1 MTNIYIVKDV
11 EIIDETVNLNHL
23 HCFLNE
29 KDALNYIKNLIDSY
43 ENNKNLTV
51 NTKVADHMFIS
62 TILNKDNNS
71 KIILSA
77 DLANLSIK
85 ETQKEVFVYREID
98 VLKSGE
104 IKDLVSVSTDE
115 NEMKQKMISK
125 VKKKADYS
133 ILDINGDSIETSTN
147 IKLDNNQGDICYLQ
161 YFKTIL
167 A

>member
-1 MTNIYIVKDV
+1 
-11 EIIDETVNLNHL
+11 
-23 HCFLNE
+23 
-29 KDALNYIKNLIDSY
+29 
-43 ENNKNLTV
+43 
-51 NTKVADHMFIS
+51 MFSS